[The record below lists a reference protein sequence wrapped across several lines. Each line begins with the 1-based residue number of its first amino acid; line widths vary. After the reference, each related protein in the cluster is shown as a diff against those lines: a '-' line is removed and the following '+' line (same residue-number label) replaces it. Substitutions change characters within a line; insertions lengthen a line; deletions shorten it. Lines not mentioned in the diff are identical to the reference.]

1 MEGLRPRTLE
11 TIVGQ
16 EAAIDRLRALV
27 GGARAGRIVPPHL
40 LLYGPPGVGKTTAA
54 KAFGRAVLG
63 EHFENS
69 FHTLNASD
77 DRTADRLSKQIV
89 PDCLRP
95 PSRAAPFRVLFFDE
109 ADRMAPEAQAMLRP
123 ALEAE
128 ASYSVF
134 ILACNDVAAV
144 SAPLRSRCIE
154 LAFRPLEPSEMLRM
168 VESSAER
175 AGLSLTA
182 AEAAAIAEEAR
193 GTPRE
198 AVKRLLEHACVP
210 VPPARGAPGSSGRRP
225 EP

>member
-109 ADRMAPEAQAMLRP
+109 RTSAIERRCLPRGQMSLVVRVERP
-123 ALEAE
+123 
-128 ASYSVF
+128 
-134 ILACNDVAAV
+134 
-144 SAPLRSRCIE
+144 RSR
-154 LAFRPLEPSEMLRM
+154 EPN
-168 VESSAER
+168 
-175 AGLSLTA
+175 
-182 AEAAAIAEEAR
+182 
-193 GTPRE
+193 
-198 AVKRLLEHACVP
+198 
-210 VPPARGAPGSSGRRP
+210 PGN
-225 EP
+225 